1 MFENKQARLYF
12 IGYLMMITPFIFT
25 KVATLQDF
33 GTAHPYPTLLY
44 FLTALIL
51 FFYGHFWLLLHS
63 YRKVKAG
70 DKNQKLYIMI
80 LLTTGLM
87 PALSL
92 PLYMYVHF
100 YREE

>member
-1 MFENKQARLYF
+1 MYL
-12 IGYLMMITPFIFT
+12 IGYLMMIVPFIFT
-25 KVATLQDF
+25 KVVTIQDF
-33 GTAHPYPTLLY
+33 GAAHPYLTLPY

-70 DKNQKLYIMI
+70 DKNLKLYVLI
-80 LLTTGLM
+80 LLTIGLM
-87 PALSL
+87 PVCSL